1 MGNKGS
7 VFKVLFTW
15 ISLISLI
22 FSSNTVS
29 ADISATPVKE
39 KIRLV
44 DTLENYSGI
53 SAYPY
58 LRSDILG
65 DDQRKHFVSAQSY
78 QGVAPFSNVKRR
90 IAIIDTGV
98 SISHQAL
105 ANIDIVYYRNMLDNN
120 DNIIDTHGHGTLI
133 TGLLASNG
141 AGGAPK
147 GVLPDAQYIIMK
159 ALDHNGESE
168 DYVLARSIRTAVN
181 QNARVILLSLG
192 ISVNSQVLRE
202 AVEYAY
208 ERNVLIVAAAGNNT
222 THAQYP
228 AAYPHVLAV
237 GSVSANGA
245 RSSFTPE
252 GYEMDVLAQGENIVG
267 LNIGTGTRI
276 SHGTSMA
283 APLVAAL
290 ALALIDQNPF
300 ATVDEIKSHILFTS
314 NLADSWGTKS
324 SWGRINIQQALNTPL
339 NKTTLLQNN
348 TAPAKALAIPR
359 NTIISSDIQNRNQ
372 SKWFRAEAG
381 HDGEITLTIRNR
393 KQQSVR
399 IDFFDDS
406 LRLLGTRWM
415 SKDKQ
420 QTTFRIAGKDNLL
433 RISADG
439 DIYPIPFS
447 VMLEYRIGQDMWE
460 SNSNIQLAKPLP
472 LRAAIQGTFH
482 TNDEQDWFYIDVPQ
496 SGQLDVQVLNV
507 PEHMDPVL
515 QIQLNNRL
523 TTVDTKSAGGE
534 ERYFSNVAKGRYY
547 INIKDYNGN
556 VVNYP
561 YTLDVM
567 FVPSSIETPT
577 DVQRHWALED
587 IRYLISQN
595 IIRNI
600 EGSRYYPERYI
611 SRAEYASYL
620 VSSLKLAIPKAY
632 VRSYE
637 DVPVN
642 HWAHQDIAT
651 AKYYGL
657 INGYPD
663 NTFRPDMPITRAE
676 LSYMTY
682 GAYQAQIRAATNNSF
697 TDVSRTHW
705 ANGAISSLSQ
715 AGILR
720 GYSNRTFEPRSFTSK
735 AEASSIIARLMK
747 QQ

>member
-1 MGNKGS
+1 MGIKLS
-7 VFKVLFTW
+7 KFKTVCIW
-15 ISLISLI
+15 ILLVSLI
-22 FSSNTVS
+22 FSSSSVYSYQTAV
-29 ADISATPVKE
+29 TTKE
-39 KIRLV
+39 KLRLV
-44 DTLENYSGI
+44 DTVENYDGI
-53 SAYPY
+53 PMYPY

-65 DDQRKHFVSAQSY
+65 GDQRKHFVNAQSY

-98 SISHQAL
+98 STSHQAL
-105 ANIDIVYYRNMLDNN
+105 ANIDIVYFRNMLDNN
-120 DNIIDTHGHGTLI
+120 DNIIDIHGHGTLI

-147 GVLPDAQYIIMK
+147 GVLPDAQYIILK

-192 ISVNSQVLRE
+192 ISVDSQVLRE
-202 AVEYAY
+202 AIEYAY
-208 ERNVLIVAAAGNNT
+208 DRNVLIVAAAGNNT

-237 GSVSANGA
+237 GSVSANGV

-267 LNIGTGTRI
+267 LNIGTGTRV

-290 ALALIDQNPF
+290 ALALIDKYPF
-300 ATVDEIKSHILFTS
+300 ATIDEIKSHILLTS
-314 NLADSWGTKS
+314 NRADSWEPSS

-339 NKTTLLQNN
+339 NKMNLLQNN
-348 TAPAKALAIPR
+348 TAPARALVIPR
-359 NTIISSDIQNRNQ
+359 NTIISSEIQNRNQ
-372 SKWFRAEAG
+372 SKWFRVEAG
-381 HDGEITLTIRNR
+381 NDGEVTLTIRNQ
-393 KQQSVR
+393 KQQSIRV
-399 IDFFDDS
+399 DLFDDN

-415 SKDKQ
+415 SRDKQ
-420 QTTFRIAGKDNLL
+420 QTTFRVTGKNNLL
-433 RISADG
+433 RVSADG
-439 DIYPIPFS
+439 DMYPIPFAL
-447 VMLEYRIGQDMWE
+447 MLEYRIGQDAWE
-460 SNSNIQLAKPLP
+460 SNSNVQLAKPLP

-482 TNDEQDWFYIDVPQ
+482 MNNDQDWFYIDIPQ
-496 SGQLDVQVLNV
+496 QGQLDVQVINV

-515 QIQLNNRL
+515 QIQVNNRL
-523 TTVDTKSAGGE
+523 TTVDMKSAGGE
-534 ERYFSNVAKGRYY
+534 ERYFNNVAKGRYY
-547 INIKDYNGN
+547 INVKDYNGN
-556 VVNYP
+556 IINYP

-567 FVPSSIETPT
+567 FVSSSVATPT

-587 IRYLISQN
+587 IRYLLSQN
-595 IIRNI
+595 VIKNI

-642 HWAHQDIAT
+642 HWAHQDIAI

-682 GAYQAQIRAATNNSF
+682 GAYQAQIRANTNNSF
-697 TDVSRTHW
+697 TDVPRSHW

-735 AEASSIIARLMK
+735 AEAASIIARLMR
-747 QQ
+747 Q